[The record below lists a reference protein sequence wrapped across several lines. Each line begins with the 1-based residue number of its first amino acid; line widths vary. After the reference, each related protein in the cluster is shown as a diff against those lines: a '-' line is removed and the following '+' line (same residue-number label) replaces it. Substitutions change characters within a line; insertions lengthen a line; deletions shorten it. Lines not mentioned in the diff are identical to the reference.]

1 MSLRLY
7 TYWRSSAAYRVRIAL
22 NYKRLEWEAIPT
34 HLLRGGGEHL
44 APAYLARNPQGLVP
58 ALEDGE
64 YLLAQSLAIIEYLD
78 ETRPV
83 PPLLPVDPQSRA
95 TVRAMALAIACD
107 VHPLNNL
114 RVLQY
119 LRRELGADEATV
131 SHWIRH
137 WIGQGFTALEAW
149 ITRHSVDGRHCYGT
163 AVSLADV
170 CLVPQVY
177 NARRFSLDLSPFP
190 RLAAVAAALE
200 ALPAFAAARPELQPD
215 AESAC

>member
-22 NYKRLEWEAIPT
+22 NYKRLEWESIPT

-78 ETRPV
+78 ETRPGSD
-83 PPLLPVDPQSRA
+83 LLPAHPIERA
-95 TVRAMALAIACD
+95 RVRALSYAVAMDIHPVCNTGPVNYVMALSGRGEA
-107 VHPLNNL
+107 V
-114 RVLQY
+114 RVGWMQKF
-119 LRRELGADEATV
+119 
-131 SHWIRH
+131 
-137 WIGQGFTALEAW
+137 IGDGLAALETLLDHPA
-149 ITRHSVDGRHCYGT
+149 TGRFCHGDSPT
-163 AVSLADV
+163 MADL

-177 NARRFSLDLSPFP
+177 NAKRWQADIAALD
-190 RLAAVAAALE
+190 RINAIAAACAE
-200 ALPAFAAARPELQPD
+200 LPAFQAAYPTDPKGVAG
-215 AESAC
+215 